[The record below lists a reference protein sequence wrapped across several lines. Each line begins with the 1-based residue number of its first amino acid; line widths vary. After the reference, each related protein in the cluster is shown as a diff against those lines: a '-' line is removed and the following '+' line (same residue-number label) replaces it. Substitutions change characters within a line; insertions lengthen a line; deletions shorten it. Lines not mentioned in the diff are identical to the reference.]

1 MRNCD
6 GAYGMFVAATEV
18 AAHEGTII
26 VNVGATM
33 LQPGRSKSPNAF
45 ELFFTTHPSQSRW
58 GVHARRPELETIQSI
73 QLRQRND
80 SGFKLDDMDM
90 DKVSVANY
98 VRRSARLVAA
108 NAAMILIAI
117 SAQSAAAGSM
127 PVIRSSGCDAA
138 PPPGAPTAL
147 NVEGAERPLL
157 VIIGERVEST
167 PHDLVI
173 AFHGRTNSNAE
184 VRAYYDLE
192 RHALRPTVFVYPTG
206 LPTEGGSRSWNR
218 PGDPVGGLRDYE
230 LFDVIVLKLA
240 RLYCIDLGRVF
251 AVGHSL
257 GASFVN
263 NLACAR
269 GGKLRGIAS
278 VAGDIGAAE
287 CRRPVAAIL
296 FHSPKDQL
304 VSIARGEAVRDRLL
318 DVNGLH
324 DPPAPLPSS
333 DLNCVRYGAEDAAAP
348 VVWCA
353 HSRTTTRRGN
363 YYPHQWPR
371 EAGMLIMAFF
381 ASLP

>member
-1 MRNCD
+1 MRAARNCKHSEAFSFD
-6 GAYGMFVAATEV
+6 N
-18 AAHEGTII
+18 GTP
-26 VNVGATM
+26 A
-33 LQPGRSKSPNAF
+33 
-45 ELFFTTHPSQSRW
+45 
-58 GVHARRPELETIQSI
+58 
-73 QLRQRND
+73 D
-80 SGFKLDDMDM
+80 SKLDDRE
-90 DKVSVANY
+90 KLSAASH
-98 VRRSARLVAA
+98 VRRCCRFVAV
-108 NAAMILIAI
+108 NAAVILIAI
-117 SAQSAAAGSM
+117 GAQPTAAAPI

-138 PPPGAPTAL
+138 PPLAAPSVL
-147 NVEGAERPLL
+147 SVKGAERPLL
-157 VIIGERVEST
+157 VVIGERDENT

-184 VRAYYDLE
+184 ARAYYDLE

-206 LPTEGGSRSWNR
+206 LPTEGGSRSWNS
-218 PGDPVGGLRDYE
+218 PGDQVDRLRDYE

-269 GGKLRGIAS
+269 GGKLRGIAT

-296 FHSPKDQL
+296 FHSPKDEL
-304 VSIARGEAVRDRLL
+304 VSITRGEAVRDRLL

-324 DPPAPLPSS
+324 GSVPAPLPSS
-333 DLNCVRYGAEDAAAP
+333 GLNCARNGEEDAMAP

-353 HSRTTTRRGN
+353 HGRTTTRRGK
-363 YYPHQWPR
+363 YYPHQWPP

>member
-1 MRNCD
+1 MEKLSAN
-6 GAYGMFVAATEV
+6 
-18 AAHEGTII
+18 H
-26 VNVGATM
+26 
-33 LQPGRSKSPNAF
+33 L
-45 ELFFTTHPSQSRW
+45 
-58 GVHARRPELETIQSI
+58 RRCC
-73 QLRQRND
+73 R
-80 SGFKLDDMDM
+80 F
-90 DKVSVANY
+90 A
-98 VRRSARLVAA
+98 AA
-108 NAAMILIAI
+108 NAVVILIAI
-117 SAQSAAAGSM
+117 GAQSTAAAPM

-138 PPPGAPTAL
+138 PPPAAPSVL
-147 NVEGAERPLL
+147 SVEGVERPLL
-157 VIIGERVEST
+157 VVIGEGDENL

-206 LPTEGGSRSWNR
+206 LPTEGGSRSWSS
-218 PGDPVGGLRDYE
+218 PADPAGRLRDYE
-230 LFDVIVLKLA
+230 LFDAIVLRLA

-269 GGKLRGIAS
+269 GGKLRGIAT

-296 FHSPKDQL
+296 FHSPKDEL
-304 VSIARGEAVRDRLL
+304 VSIARAEAVRDRLL
-318 DVNGLH
+318 ELNGLH
-324 DPPAPLPSS
+324 VVPAPLPSS
-333 DLNCVRYGAEDAAAP
+333 DLNCVRYGAEDAPAP
-348 VVWCA
+348 LVWCA
-353 HSRTTTRRGN
+353 HGRTTTRRGN

>member
-1 MRNCD
+1 MRAARNCKHSEAFSFD
-6 GAYGMFVAATEV
+6 N
-18 AAHEGTII
+18 GTP
-26 VNVGATM
+26 A
-33 LQPGRSKSPNAF
+33 
-45 ELFFTTHPSQSRW
+45 
-58 GVHARRPELETIQSI
+58 
-73 QLRQRND
+73 D
-80 SGFKLDDMDM
+80 SKLDDME
-90 DKVSVANY
+90 KLSAASH
-98 VRRSARLVAA
+98 VRRCCRFVAV
-108 NAAMILIAI
+108 NAAVIMIAI
-117 SAQSAAAGSM
+117 GAQPTAAAPM

-138 PPPGAPTAL
+138 PPLAAPSVL
-147 NVEGAERPLL
+147 SVKGAERPLL
-157 VIIGERVEST
+157 VVIGERDENT

-184 VRAYYDLE
+184 ARAYYDLE

-206 LPTEGGSRSWNR
+206 LPTEGGSRSWNS
-218 PGDPVGGLRDYE
+218 PGDPVDRLRDYE

-269 GGKLRGIAS
+269 GGKLRGIAT

-296 FHSPKDQL
+296 FHSPKDEL

-318 DVNGLH
+318 ELNGLH
-324 DPPAPLPSS
+324 GVPAPLPSS
-333 DLNCVRYGAEDAAAP
+333 DLNCVRYGAEDAPAP

-353 HSRTTTRRGN
+353 HGRTTTRRGN

>member
-1 MRNCD
+1 MGDRDDAD
-6 GAYGMFVAATEV
+6 GKFAAATGIG
-18 AAHEGTII
+18 AHEGMCERWRDPAEPSSTGKRP
-26 VNVGATM
+26 NDCSGHHF
-33 LQPGRSKSPNAF
+33 QPHIRPHLGVACVRAARNRK
-45 ELFFTTHPSQSRW
+45 QSRAFSFDN
-58 GVHARRPELETIQSI
+58 GTTT
-73 QLRQRND
+73 D
-80 SGFKLDDMDM
+80 SKLDDME
-90 DKVSVANY
+90 KVSVANY
-98 VRRSARLVAA
+98 VRRFARFVAA
-108 NAAMILIAI
+108 NAAMILIAM
-117 SAQSAAAGSM
+117 SAQSAAAGPM

-138 PPPGAPTAL
+138 PPPAAPTAL

-157 VIIGERVEST
+157 VVIGERDEST

-184 VRAYYDLE
+184 ARAYYDLE
-192 RHALRPTVFVYPTG
+192 RHALRPTVFVYPVG
-206 LPTEGGSRSWNR
+206 LPIQGGSRSWSS
-218 PGDPVGGLRDYE
+218 PGDPVGRLRDYE

-240 RLYCIDLGRVF
+240 RLYCVDLGRVF

-269 GGKLRGIAS
+269 GGKLRGIAT
-278 VAGDIGAAE
+278 VAGDIGAVE

-296 FHSPKDQL
+296 FHSPKDEI
-304 VSIARGEAVRDRLL
+304 VPIARGEAVRDRLL
-318 DVNGLH
+318 DLNGLH
-324 DPPAPLPSS
+324 HVPAPLPSS

-353 HSRTTTRRGN
+353 HGRTTTRRGD